1 MTEFNMAPAYALMSG
16 VGQELTPLSPLF
28 LTKRHKS
35 SRNYEFLSF
44 KLFFAL
50 E

>member
-16 VGQELTPLSPLF
+16 VGQELTPLSPF